1 MANTLVKGLAIGCG
15 ALALLGVGLMVV
27 GGLAFTRFGNE
38 IQKEASKPL
47 DKAALMAALGDT
59 PIYPG
64 AQLDETAT
72 QGASVAK
79 KIFGYAMKDPVVAG
93 LKLPGQKEEA
103 AAWYEKTLP
112 TKGYTKTAAQHFNKG
127 TRELMVIPSETSG
140 GDFITL
146 IVGEAK

>member
-15 ALALLGVGLMVV
+15 VLALLGGGLMVV
-27 GGLAFTRFGNE
+27 GGIAFNRFGSE
-38 IQKEASKPL
+38 IQKDASRPL
-47 DKAALMAALGDT
+47 DKAALLAALGDT

-64 AQLDETAT
+64 AQLDEAAT

-79 KIFGYAMKDPVVAG
+79 KIFGYAMKDPVAAG
-93 LKLPGQKEEA
+93 FKLPGQKEEA
-103 AAWYEKTLP
+103 AAWYEKTLAE
-112 TKGYTKTAAQHFNKG
+112 KGYIKTADQHFKKG

-146 IVGEAK
+146 IIGEAK